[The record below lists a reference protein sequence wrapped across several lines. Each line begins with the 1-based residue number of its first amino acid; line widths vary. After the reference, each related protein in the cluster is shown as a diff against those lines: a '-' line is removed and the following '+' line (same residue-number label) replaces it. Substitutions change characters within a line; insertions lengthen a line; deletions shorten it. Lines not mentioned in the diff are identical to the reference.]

1 MSSSTS
7 DYTVSFDLTSIYQNV
22 QDQRTQLAQY
32 AIMQAATYMQ
42 NNKTDQAVSAFKK
55 ALGLDPQNTT
65 AYNYLGQIYMSQGK
79 NADAI
84 KAFQQI
90 VRIQSNAAT
99 ADGSST
105 APTLADAHI
114 SLGNAY
120 LQNKQYTQSEKEYK
134 TAARLNPQNPVA
146 VYTLGQQYVT
156 QNRLSEAEA
165 QFKQVQKLSPKDG
178 NVYYALGQVYNKE
191 GKYDEAVTNLEKSLT
206 LKTKFPSANYELGV
220 AYNGL
225 GRTADAK
232 NQLSILKNTDTTLAS
247 QLQFIINKP
256 QMVAINTTAPGAF
269 NDILGPSTP
278 LWYLDSSLAVPNSSK
293 TYSVTISFTNAMD
306 VSSITNPQNWSI
318 SRANS
323 TAAGFYNNMMPV
335 SDKDATILN
344 TPQAITYNPLTN
356 EATVNFRISQNA
368 AGTAVIDPSHI
379 VFKFSGQD
387 ASGRS
392 MDQTADEV
400 DGSSTTPF

>member
-7 DYTVSFDLTSIYQNV
+7 NYTVSFDLTSIYQNV

-146 VYTLGQQYVT
+146 VYTLGQQYIT

-165 QFKQVQKLSPKDG
+165 QFKKVQKLSPKDG

-191 GKYDEAVTNLEKSLT
+191 GKYDEAATNLEKSLT

-269 NDILGPSTP
+269 NGILGPSTP
-278 LWYLDSSLAVPNSSK
+278 LWYLDPSLAAPNSSK

-335 SDKDATILN
+335 SNKDATILS